1 MHLRALKRARAS
13 AGTPPTAPPP
23 TVQPHQTQVQMEA
36 LAMGQPVQPV
46 ARFDPNTGQPLQPA
60 QPVARFD
67 PNTGRPLQPP
77 ERNPNKAYV

>member
-13 AGTPPTAPPP
+13 AGRSEE
-23 TVQPHQTQVQMEA
+23 V
-36 LAMGQPVQPV
+36 AMGQPVQPV